1 MTKITKFISAA
12 LSACLLLLPF
22 SACKEKEE
30 GEKVKTLQVNEV
42 THSVFY
48 APLYLA
54 DALGYFA
61 EENLKIE
68 LTNGGGAD
76 NVMASVLSGEADIGF
91 CGPEAALYVLIG
103 ESSDVPTVFGQL
115 TKRDGS
121 FLVSRKAEPNFQ
133 WTDLKGKEILAGRKG
148 GVPAMTFEYVL
159 KNNGMQ
165 DGVDV
170 NLNYDVAF
178 NLMTSAFEAG
188 TADYCTMFDPVA
200 YEYEAAG
207 KGYVVASVG
216 EASGEVPYTCFMAKN
231 SWLKDNQEHAE
242 GFLRAV
248 TKAVKYVN
256 ETPSATVA
264 PYLEGYFEGVSV
276 ASLAASVERYKT
288 IDSWRTELSMTEDSF
303 TRLQDIIDYA
313 GELERRVTLA
323 ELVNNDYAKKVY
335 KEIYDK

>member
-1 MTKITKFISAA
+1 MKKNIKFISAV

-22 SACKEKEE
+22 SACKEE
-30 GEKVKTLQVNEV
+30 GEEKLQTLYISEV

-54 DALGYFA
+54 DTLGYFE
-61 EENLKIE
+61 EENIQIE

-76 NVMASVLSGEADIGF
+76 NVMSAVLSGDSDIGF

-103 ESSDVPTVFGQL
+103 GSSDVPTVFGQL

-121 FLVSRKAEPNFQ
+121 FLVSRKPEPDFN
-133 WTDLKGKEILAGRKG
+133 WEDLRGKEILAGRKG

-159 KNNGMQ
+159 NNHSLK
-165 DGVDV
+165 DGVDLT
-170 NLNYDVAF
+170 LNYDVAF

-231 SWLKDNQEHAE
+231 SWLQKNQESAE

-256 ETPSATVA
+256 ETPASTVA
-264 PYLEGYFEGVSV
+264 PYLTKYFEGVSKT
-276 ASLAASVERYKT
+276 SLAASVERYKA

-303 TRLQDIIDYA
+303 TRLQDIIDNA
-313 GELERRVTLA
+313 GELERRATLT

-335 KEIYDK
+335 KEIYQQ

>member
-1 MTKITKFISAA
+1 MKKLKKLIYAA
-12 LSACLLLLPF
+12 LSACILLTPLT
-22 SACKEKEE
+22 ACKDKD
-30 GEKVKTLQVNEV
+30 GDKAKTVKVNEV

-48 APLYLA
+48 TPLYLA
-54 DALGYFA
+54 DSLGYFA
-61 EENLKIE
+61 EENIKIE

-76 NVMASVLSGEADIGF
+76 NVMSAVLSGDSDIGF
-91 CGPEAALYVLIG
+91 CGPEASLYVLIG
-103 ESSDVPTVFGQL
+103 GSSDVPKVFGQL

-121 FLVSRKAEPNFQ
+121 FLVSRKSEPNFK
-133 WTDLKGKEILAGRKG
+133 WEDLKGKEILAGRKG

-159 KNNGMQ
+159 NNHNLT
-165 DGVDV
+165 DGVDLT
-170 NLNYDVAF
+170 LNYDVAF

-231 SWLKDNQEHAE
+231 SWLKKNESTAE

-256 ETPSATVA
+256 ETPAATVA
-264 PYLEGYFEGVSV
+264 PYLTKYFEGI
-276 ASLAASVERYKT
+276 AEKSLAASVERYKA

-303 TRLQDIIDYA
+303 NRLQDIIENA
-313 GELERRVTLA
+313 GELERRATLG
-323 ELVNNDYAKKVY
+323 ELVNNSYAKKVY
-335 KEIYDK
+335 GEIYKN